1 MSEWTGWVISGWEIG
16 AGGSARFQSRRV
28 ARAHSEGWRPLRA
41 HCMAKDIPARKSKV
55 ENGEVVFASL
65 VLRDGAIRL
74 G

>member
-1 MSEWTGWVISGWEIG
+1 
-16 AGGSARFQSRRV
+16 
-28 ARAHSEGWRPLRA
+28 
-41 HCMAKDIPARKSKV
+41 MAKDIPARKSKV